1 MPTLDAQVQELLAS
15 PAAHSQS
22 ARYAVLTA
30 GLNLEVHLD
39 AGDGKGKGLF
49 ATKDF
54 EQGEIVLHEAPLAAF
69 QHTNSRREAI
79 VCSHCFRFVG
89 SLEKQVGQQVSEAVD
104 EAGRCDLDAAAP
116 VDDSSASE
124 AGSHQEA
131 LMALHDDALK
141 LLHGRLTLPHTDA
154 VPLPAAVPCQGG
166 CSGFKDCLGDRYCSP
181 SCAADAW
188 QQYHQLLCMG
198 PEEEQPECNGGSG
211 SGNSSSDSGSGS
223 QGKSQ
228 DKAKA
233 PAAGSPPLRA
243 GTLAGQEE
251 KEEARGRNQHQSEAL
266 QEFFWHA
273 DHTND
278 IFRLAAIVVAKVL
291 LAADC
296 LLAQQ
301 GREAGASSSSSS
313 GEPDSAVCWQAL
325 LAAWQPFAAGHKG
338 PWWECTAAPPEAAAD
353 MRQLASDSLG
363 LLAAALPPRLVSR
376 FPALITLPVW
386 GSIIGMFEL
395 NNLSLFVANPLQRWL
410 LHLDSLPHEEQ
421 AAAFEV
427 AGPFIDSLPEELPGC
442 EGSGFYA
449 LHSCCNHS
457 CSPNA
462 EAFKRDED
470 EDGSAVILAL
480 RAIKAGEEITLSY
493 IDEEAQLEERQ
504 QQLADYGFRCACD
517 RCTAEE
523 LAALLQLH

>member
-1 MPTLDAQVQELLAS
+1 
-15 PAAHSQS
+15 
-22 ARYAVLTA
+22 
-30 GLNLEVHLD
+30 
-39 AGDGKGKGLF
+39 
-49 ATKDF
+49 
-54 EQGEIVLHEAPLAAF
+54 
-69 QHTNSRREAI
+69 
-79 VCSHCFRFVG
+79 
-89 SLEKQVGQQVSEAVD
+89 
-104 EAGRCDLDAAAP
+104 
-116 VDDSSASE
+116 
-124 AGSHQEA
+124 
-131 LMALHDDALK
+131 
-141 LLHGRLTLPHTDA
+141 
-154 VPLPAAVPCQGG
+154 
-166 CSGFKDCLGDRYCSP
+166 
-181 SCAADAW
+181 
-188 QQYHQLLCMG
+188 MG

-228 DKAKA
+228 DKGKA

-363 LLAAALPPRLVSR
+363 LLAGALPPRLVSR
-376 FPALITLPVW
+376 FPALLTLPVW
-386 GSIIGMFEL
+386 GSIIGGP
-395 NNLSLFVANPLQRWL
+395 LSKSATCVV
-410 LHLDSLPHEEQ
+410 E
-421 AAAFEV
+421 
-427 AGPFIDSLPEELPGC
+427 
-442 EGSGFYA
+442 
-449 LHSCCNHS
+449 
-457 CSPNA
+457 CS
-462 EAFKRDED
+462 F
-470 EDGSAVILAL
+470 
-480 RAIKAGEEITLSY
+480 
-493 IDEEAQLEERQ
+493 
-504 QQLADYGFRCACD
+504 
-517 RCTAEE
+517 
-523 LAALLQLH
+523 